1 MTEASSSQALS
12 EGQTIQ
18 WYRVEEVLGRGGF
31 GITYL
36 ATDNNL
42 EHRVAIKEYLP
53 TTFVERRSDKS
64 LVPSSAAA
72 ETQFRE
78 GLARFLSEAR
88 TLVKFRHK
96 NIVRVMAVFEANN
109 TAYLVMEY
117 EEGERFKEAVSRA
130 GGADEST
137 LKSLLLN
144 IIDGLEQVHQH
155 GFIHR
160 DIKPVNIIIRHD
172 GSPVL
177 LDFGAS
183 RVVNRDNAAP
193 PTSFVSAGFTPL
205 EQYQEGA
212 GMELGPWTDIYSLAA
227 TVYYAISG
235 QTPVSAV
242 SRLASFVKKS
252 PDPLVPATEVGH
264 GRYSEPFLE
273 AIDWALQFKIADR
286 PQTLAQWRQAIEHT
300 GPVNQAPPVRVHS
313 ARRLPKSV
321 ETPNPPRKGVFIR
334 RGLSVAALI
343 SLLSAGGWMLY
354 NANAQQRQIQNLLSE
369 ADEVFAGDGY
379 LMQSRPLYLQV
390 LDLDSQNPDAQ
401 AQIEAI
407 DARAEASV
415 LALAEAQE
423 FASAG
428 SLIIAYAS
436 ARPDRVAALRV
447 AVDEIR
453 LQANRRQQIVRAES
467 AIEDGQYQDALLT
480 LAALTRGGTS
490 DDEVAVLEQRAR
502 AALDKRAEEQ
512 KVLKARQLQQE
523 QQRLVKEQR
532 LADAYERQ
540 KQRRSDYRQYLNS
553 ARWAL
558 QNDNIEMARKWFDSA
573 SAMQITDAEFTEL
586 EARLEAAEAFL
597 QTPLSNYEVSY
608 ARGQFNALRR
618 AVELKNLVAIE
629 ELVGADSP
637 RLNLF
642 RTLFK
647 RYRQITVKIM
657 DVEPKLDP
665 KRVSATLRIEK
676 MALPN
681 GDVVYPSASYRD
693 SDLTIERQRY
703 TWSPIRW

>member
-1 MTEASSSQALS
+1 MAGDAALT
-12 EGQTIQ
+12 QTIAALRAAGSTVVVMAHRPSVLAAVNKLMVLDAGMI
-18 WYRVEEVLGRGGF
+18 RVFGDKDEVLAEDF
-31 GITYL
+31 KVVSPSET
-36 ATDNNL
+36 
-42 EHRVAIKEYLP
+42 
-53 TTFVERRSDKS
+53 S
-64 LVPSSAAA
+64 LDAADRARPVIDAAA
-72 ETQFRE
+72 
-78 GLARFLSEAR
+78 A
-88 TLVKFRHK
+88 
-96 NIVRVMAVFEANN
+96 
-109 TAYLVMEY
+109 
-117 EEGERFKEAVSRA
+117 
-130 GGADEST
+130 
-137 LKSLLLN
+137 
-144 IIDGLEQVHQH
+144 
-155 GFIHR
+155 
-160 DIKPVNIIIRHD
+160 KPAEITP
-172 GSPVL
+172 PV
-177 LDFGAS
+177 AP
-183 RVVNRDNAAP
+183 AP
-193 PTSFVSAGFTPL
+193 P
-205 EQYQEGA
+205 
-212 GMELGPWTDIYSLAA
+212 
-227 TVYYAISG
+227 
-235 QTPVSAV
+235 
-242 SRLASFVKKS
+242 
-252 PDPLVPATEVGH
+252 
-264 GRYSEPFLE
+264 
-273 AIDWALQFKIADR
+273 
-286 PQTLAQWRQAIEHT
+286 
-300 GPVNQAPPVRVHS
+300 
-313 ARRLPKSV
+313 
-321 ETPNPPRKGVFIR
+321 
-334 RGLSVAALI
+334 
-343 SLLSAGGWMLY
+343 
-354 NANAQQRQIQNLLSE
+354 
-369 ADEVFAGDGY
+369 
-379 LMQSRPLYLQV
+379 
-390 LDLDSQNPDAQ
+390 
-401 AQIEAI
+401 
-407 DARAEASV
+407 ARAEAPADMKDDDGNGPDASFEGDTPPASMSIPV